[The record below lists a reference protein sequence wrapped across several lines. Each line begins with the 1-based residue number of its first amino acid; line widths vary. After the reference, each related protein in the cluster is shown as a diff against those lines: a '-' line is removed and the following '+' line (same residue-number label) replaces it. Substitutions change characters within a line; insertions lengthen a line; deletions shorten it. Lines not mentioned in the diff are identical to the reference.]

1 MPQSFNCN
9 HLHIV
14 FSTKGRAN
22 TISEP
27 KRMWSYLGGI
37 ATNINAVPL
46 AIGGTMNHVHLLVTV
61 PADLPAAKL
70 LNTLKS
76 NSSKWMAERGER
88 FAWQRGYASF
98 SVSASNLPAVTKY
111 IETQAEHHK
120 KWSFEEEFLAL
131 LKKHNVRFD
140 TEQAFD

>member
-27 KRMWSYLGGI
+27 KRMRSYLGGI
-37 ATNINAVPL
+37 ASNVNARSL
-46 AIGGTMNHVHLLVTV
+46 AIGGTKNHVHLLLTI
-61 PADLPAAKL
+61 PADLSVARL

-76 NSSKWMAERGER
+76 NSSKWMNERGKN
-88 FAWQRGYASF
+88 FAWQRGYGSF
-98 SVSASNLPAVTKY
+98 SVSASNLRAVTRY
-111 IETQAEHHK
+111 IETQEEHHE
-120 KWSFEEEFLAL
+120 KWSFEQEFLSL

-140 TEQAFD
+140 PEHVFD

>member
-27 KRMWSYLGGI
+27 KRIWSYMGGI
-37 ATNINAVPL
+37 AININVTPL
-46 AIGGTMNHVHLLVTV
+46 SIGGTKNHVHLLLTV
-61 PADLPAAKL
+61 PADLSVAKL
-70 LNTLKS
+70 LNTQS
-76 NSSKWMAERGER
+76 NSSKWMSERGRR

-98 SVSASNLPAVTKY
+98 SVSASNLAAVTKY
-111 IETQAEHHK
+111 IETQEEHHK
-120 KWSFEEEFLAL
+120 KWSFEQEFLSL
-131 LKKHNVRFD
+131 LKKHNVQFD
-140 TEQAFD
+140 PEHVFD

>member
-37 ATNINAVPL
+37 ATNLKAVPL
-46 AIGGTMNHVHLLVTV
+46 AIGGTKNHVHLLLTV
-61 PADLPAAKL
+61 PADLSVAKL

-76 NSSKWMAERGER
+76 NSSKWMNERGKN

-98 SVSASNLPAVTKY
+98 SVSASNLASVTKY
-111 IETQAEHHK
+111 IETQEEHHK
-120 KWSFEEEFLAL
+120 KWTFEQEFLSL

-140 TEQAFD
+140 AEHVFD

>member
-9 HLHIV
+9 HLHVV

-22 TISEP
+22 TISDP
-27 KRMWSYLGGI
+27 KRIWLYLGGI
-37 ATNINAVPL
+37 ATNIKAAPL
-46 AIGGTMNHVHLLVTV
+46 AIGGTKNHVHLLLVV
-61 PADLPAAKL
+61 PAELSVAKL

-76 NSSKWMAERGER
+76 NSSKWMNEHGKN

-111 IETQAEHHK
+111 IETQEEHHK
-120 KWSFEEEFLAL
+120 KWSFEQEFLSL

-140 TEQAFD
+140 PEHVFD